1 MSTTSFVRRFET
13 FSLSSIFHI
22 ALLLFVTGAFFSDA
36 AWAVT
41 HYMHKDRLD
50 NSASYTYDSGVID
63 VSNGI
68 AKLKHRPT
76 LDDSLVGYW
85 DLNESTWTGAADEVI
100 DRSPTANH
108 GYAVG
113 TTENVT
119 GILSGGFRAD
129 DSTDYIRIP
138 HHNAIAFD
146 DDTDEWSV
154 SFWFN
159 PEPTTGNAAFGIVSK
174 GSPYSNNG
182 IGWDIHWLATWS
194 GVVQNKLRVRVNNG
208 SGLAV
213 TVVSSSLGD
222 ITNQWSHFV
231 VTFDRD
237 GLVRIYHNGVQAG
250 VAVSIA
256 SKLGNIGQADVFI
269 GKLGNGSSYGHP
281 QNLDELAI
289 WDRVLTTSEISTLH
303 NAGNATTPTEY
314 AAELPVLAPNADLS
328 VPYLTRWQPLWHW
341 AGDSTLGAVRYQLS
355 FDQGTTW
362 HWYDS
367 QTQAWAPATD
377 PTQSNHVSEYTPA
390 VIESLFKTDAS
401 GYTNNTNMKW
411 RAVFDSDGTEPV
423 ELDEINI
430 GYQTSVIPGHEG
442 LFTLDGNSNI
452 TISTVGS
459 FDIVTGNDHSPDEVV
474 ADTLEEYVLRATG
487 RTAQGSLSGAG
498 PDVHFLLETRSPIWH
513 EIVPANDIA
522 LTDLDSFEIR
532 ITDTPQN
539 QVHIIGTTSQAVG
552 IGVMY
557 FLENFLGIRWLMPGE
572 MGIELS
578 AQTSFTL
585 ATPPLRVYP
594 WFSSRMWTG
603 YLYSDLAEKLAY
615 TIPVSQ
621 RPGSVIHKQRLFFH
635 GYDYFKTAGIH
646 QLASASHN
654 MFQLFKNVNVEDPN
668 WSYYAPYLPATID
681 ASDQIDPNNLVNQI
695 YPKLE
700 VPDAQ
705 GNVYHRPTSST
716 DYTWHPCYMSPI
728 VREITIAQ
736 GADKF
741 DGNLFMLS
749 LGINDGKRDRCY
761 CDACVAI
768 GWPDAYYDYVNHVA
782 DELDALGYFPPH
794 MIGVLGY
801 GDVAT
806 PPANLQ
812 LHPMVLVNAASGG
825 NNRFETWEGKVQNL
839 STYERIFG
847 MGFLVPNFPWEV
859 MEENFKVYKE
869 RNINM
874 WHSENHSMWA
884 FDAPKIY
891 ILSRMMWDPEL
902 DMNATY
908 DTFCQAAFGP
918 ASTAM
923 KDFYDL
929 LASLRDGDAV
939 TGKVASLWSADT
951 WPSYTW
957 RRSTPQLFFAPTTL
971 YDDLDTHLTSAENTA
986 GLSAKQLDRLAMIR
1000 AFLDF
1005 AHNSY
1010 ETYSLVD
1017 EIFDDPAVTPNW
1029 TNLTQEAVDLRN
1041 ERDTII
1047 QTLADANNAHWTEGA
1062 STDIDQML
1070 SDGWEDRGEWALTP
1084 ERDRML
1090 IKALFE
1096 MNKAGLPLGS
1106 ISPPTQFMDYYNDTT
1121 YQTVIPVVHIWP
1133 TNAWYPPELFV
1144 PISAT
1149 KLNNVVTF
1157 QTGTTD
1163 VVITPSEHEDLAG
1176 RRKPHWASFFS
1187 PRTLPALTKQLMV
1200 IEVDATGLEGT
1211 VSVTIQQSGNVV
1223 RMHTFGATAENKK
1236 WSFTIAPRFL
1246 VDSTPNPN
1254 VFTYDPPADTPAN
1267 FFIHMVFNP
1276 DSDTAS
1282 FSGTVTY
1289 ELIDFGP

>member
-1 MSTTSFVRRFET
+1 MHCIFFDRRFET
-13 FSLSSIFHI
+13 SLFSFSYITLILFL
-22 ALLLFVTGAFFSDA
+22 ALAFLNGPVV
-36 AWAVT
+36 AVT
-41 HYMHKDRLD
+41 HYMHKDGID
-50 NSASYTYDSGVID
+50 NGAAYTYDSGVID
-63 VSNGI
+63 VSNGV

-76 LDDSLVGYW
+76 LDDGLVGYW
-85 DLNESTWTGAADEVI
+85 DLNESTWTGAAGEVI
-100 DRSPTANH
+100 DRSATANH
-108 GYAVG
+108 GYAAG

-129 DSTDYIRIP
+129 DSTDSIRIP
-138 HHNAIAFD
+138 HHSTIAFD

-154 SFWFN
+154 SFWYR
-159 PEPTTGNAAFGIVSK
+159 PEPTTGNAAFGVVSK
-174 GSPYSNNG
+174 GTPYALNG
-182 IGWDIHWLATWS
+182 IGWDIYWMSNWN
-194 GVVQNKLRVRVNNG
+194 GVAQNKLTARVNNG
-208 SGLAV
+208 SGYASV
-213 TVVSSSLGD
+213 IVSSNLGD

-237 GLVRIYHNGVQAG
+237 GQVRIYHNGVQVGAAS
-250 VAVSIA
+250 VA
-256 SKLGNIGQADVFI
+256 SKLGNIGQSDIYV
-269 GKLGNGSSYGHP
+269 GKLGNGSAYGHP
-281 QNLDELAI
+281 HNVDELAI

-314 AAELPVLAPNADLS
+314 AAEFPALTPNADLS
-328 VPYLTRWQPLWHW
+328 VPYLTRWQPLWQW
-341 AGDSTLGAVRYQLS
+341 VGDSTLGAVRYQLS

-367 QTQAWAPATD
+367 GAQAWAPATD
-377 PTQSNHVSEYTPA
+377 PTHSNIINEYTPA
-390 VIESLFKTDAS
+390 VMESLFKTDAS
-401 GYTNNTNMKW
+401 GYTNNTTMTW

-430 GYQTSVIPGHEG
+430 GYQTSVVPAHEG
-442 LFTLDGNSNI
+442 SFTLDGNSNI
-452 TISTVGS
+452 TISTTGP
-459 FDIVTGNDHSPDEVV
+459 FDIVAGNDHTPDEIIV
-474 ADTLEEYVLRATG
+474 DKLTEYVLRATG
-487 RTAQGSLSGAG
+487 RTAQGSLGGVG
-498 PDVHFLLETRSPIWH
+498 PDVHFLLETRSPIWY
-513 EIVPANDIA
+513 EIVPTNDIA
-522 LTDLDSFEIR
+522 LTDLDAFEIR

-539 QVHIIGTTSQAVG
+539 QIHIIGTTSQAVG
-552 IGVMY
+552 IGMMY
-557 FLENFLGIRWLMPGE
+557 FLENFLDIRWLMPGE
-572 MGIELS
+572 MGIELP

-594 WFSSRMWTG
+594 WTASRMWTG
-603 YLYSDLAEKLAY
+603 YLYANSVDKLAY
-615 TIPVSQ
+615 WVPVAQ
-621 RPGSVIHKQRLFFH
+621 WPGSVIDDQTLFFYSH
-635 GYDYFKTAGIH
+635 DYFKSAGIH
-646 QLASASHN
+646 QLAAVTHN

-681 ASDQIDPNNLVNQI
+681 ASDQVDPNNLVNQI

-705 GNVYHRPTSST
+705 GNVYHRPTDST

-736 GADKF
+736 GVDRF
-741 DGNLFMLS
+741 NQNQFLLS

-761 CDACVAI
+761 CDDCVAI

-782 DELDALGYFPPH
+782 DEFDALGYFPPH
-794 MIGVLGY
+794 RLGVLGY

-806 PPANLQ
+806 PPDDLQ
-812 LHPMVLVNAASGG
+812 LHPMVLVNAVSGG
-825 NNRFETWEGKVQNL
+825 NNRFETWEGKVQQL
-839 STYERIFG
+839 STYERPYG
-847 MGFLVPNFPWEV
+847 YGYLVPNFPWEV

-874 WHSENHSMWA
+874 WLSENYSIWA
-884 FDAPKIY
+884 FDAPKNHV
-891 ILSRMMWDPEL
+891 LKHMMWDPEV
-902 DMNATY
+902 DMNAVY
-908 DTFCQAAFGP
+908 DDFCQAAFGP
-918 ASTAM
+918 AAPAM

-939 TGKVASLWSADT
+939 PGKVASLMVKDT
-951 WPSYTW
+951 WPYQTW
-957 RRSTPQLFFAPTTL
+957 LRSTPQFFLVATPTL
-971 YDDLDTHLTSAENTA
+971 YNDLDTHLSSAENTS
-986 GLSAKQLDRLAMIR
+986 GLSAKQLDRLAMVR

-1005 AHNSY
+1005 ARNSY
-1010 ETYSLVD
+1010 ETYDLVG

-1029 TNLTQEAVDLRN
+1029 TNLTQTAVDLRN

-1047 QTLADANNAHWTEGA
+1047 QTLADPNNAHWSEGS
-1062 STDIDQML
+1062 STTIDFML
-1070 SDGWEDRGEWALTP
+1070 SDGWEDRGEWSLTP

-1106 ISPPTQFMDYYNDTT
+1106 ISPPTEFMDYYNDTT
-1121 YQTVIPVVHIWP
+1121 YQTVIPVAHVWP

-1144 PISAT
+1144 PIPAT

-1163 VVITPSEHEDLAG
+1163 VVITPEEHEDRAG

-1187 PRTLPALTKQLMV
+1187 SRTLPALTKQLMV
-1200 IEVDATGLEGT
+1200 INVDATGSEGS

-1223 RMHTFGATAENKK
+1223 RMHTFGAAPENKK

-1246 VDSTPNPN
+1246 VDSEPNPN
-1254 VFTYDPPADTPAN
+1254 VYTYDPPEDTDTH

-1289 ELIDFGP
+1289 ELVDFGP